1 MRDLTKMG
9 KAFEATPLKKEDLD
23 STPINQFEKWLN
35 DAIAFPIPEANA
47 MTLATSDSHNQP
59 NARVVLLKKF
69 DESGF
74 VFFGHYESQKA
85 QELSANP
92 HASLLFWWGPLN
104 RQIRIQGT
112 VIKEDKLK
120 SADYFHSRPLES
132 QIAAIVSPQSKIL
145 TDKSNLIHEY
155 ETLLNLYQDTN
166 KLPNCPDYWG
176 GFKLVPHR
184 FEFWQGGANRLHDRF
199 VYERDQKSST
209 WEVYQLAP

>member
-9 KAFEATPLKKEDLD
+9 KAFEATLLKKEDLD
-23 STPINQFEKWLN
+23 NTPINQFEKWLN

-74 VFFGHYESQKA
+74 VFFGHYGSQKA
-85 QELSANP
+85 LELTANP
-92 HASLLFWWGPLN
+92 NASLLFWWGPLN

-112 VIKEDKLK
+112 VIKEDKQK

-132 QIAAIVSPQSKIL
+132 QIAAIVSPQSQKI
-145 TDKSNLIHEY
+145 TDKLNLIQEY
-155 ETLLNLYQDTN
+155 EKLLNKYQDMN
-166 KLPNCPDYWG
+166 KLPDCPDYWG

-199 VYERDQKSST
+199 VYEYDENKRV
-209 WEVYQLAP
+209 WVIAQLAP